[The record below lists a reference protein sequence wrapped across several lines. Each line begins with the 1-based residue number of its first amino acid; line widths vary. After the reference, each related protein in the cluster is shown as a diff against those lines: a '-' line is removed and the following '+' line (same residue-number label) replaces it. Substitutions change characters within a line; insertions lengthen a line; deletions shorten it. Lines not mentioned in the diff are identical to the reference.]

1 MFLASTQVEFSVEHW
16 RSGVRKI
23 QVVLCGYYGHQNGGD
38 EALLASLL
46 QMLPESVTPLVLSG
60 DPVQTSKQYGV
71 EACDR
76 RDPLAVIQA
85 LRASEALIWGGGSL
99 IQDVTSLL
107 SPLYYS
113 GLMGL
118 AQRLG
123 LKTIAWA
130 QGIGPLKRRGTRW
143 LAQQIFRGCT
153 AVSVRD
159 AASATLLS
167 NWHVPCVIAP
177 DPVWALES
185 VPVAGL
191 WNLPAPRVAVALRSH
206 PLLTPARLTNLTQA
220 LVDFQTA
227 TQTCVLLIPFQPV
240 QDRAI
245 AESIQPHLPGPS
257 QILHLDDPKA
267 LKGVF
272 RGVEMAIAMRFHGLI
287 MAATEE
293 CRCFAIS
300 YDPKVSQ
307 LMHELSLPGWELADL
322 PDDPNLISQTWLEHY
337 VNGDALSAGQIQ
349 SLVDRTLMH
358 QDLLEQVLG
367 GR

>member
-1 MFLASTQVEFSVEHW
+1 M
-16 RSGVRKI
+16 GKI
-23 QVVLCGYYGHQNGGD
+23 QVVLCGYYGYQNGGD
-38 EALLASLL
+38 EALLAALL
-46 QMLPESVTPLVLSG
+46 QMLPENVTPLVLSG
-60 DPVQTSKQYGV
+60 NPAQTSKQYEV
-71 EACDR
+71 QACHR
-76 RDPLAVIQA
+76 RDPLTVMQA

-99 IQDVTSLL
+99 IQDVTSVL
-107 SPLYYS
+107 SPLYYG

-130 QGIGPLKRRGTRW
+130 QGIGPLKRRGTHW
-143 LAQQIFRGCT
+143 LAQQVFRGCT

-159 AASATLLS
+159 SASATLLS
-167 NWHVPCVIAP
+167 DWSVPCIVAP

-185 VPVAGL
+185 APVAGL
-191 WNLPAPRVAVALRSH
+191 WDLPAPQVAVALRSH
-206 PLLTPARLTNLTQA
+206 PLLTPDRLANLTDA

-227 TQTCVLLIPFQPV
+227 TQTCILLIPFQPA

-257 QILHLDDPKA
+257 HILHLDNPKA
-267 LKGVF
+267 LKGIF

-287 MAATEE
+287 MAAAEG

-307 LMHELSLPGWELADL
+307 LMNQLTLPGWELADL
-322 PDDPNLISQTWLEHY
+322 PHDPNFISQAWLEHY
-337 VNGDALSAGQIQ
+337 VNGDALSADQIQ
-349 SLVDRTLMH
+349 SLVDQTLMH
-358 QDLLEQVLG
+358 QDLLNQALG
-367 GR
+367 D